1 MPLAQRL
8 LLKVSQVRPDHA
20 HTVQHACVQRLTHA
34 GRAMSMH
41 IEILVLHVPRRPAH
55 ASARRAARAGAP
67 PRTAGRREAGT
78 SGSLAPAVVTRKYSR
93 GTSSSV
99 ARTHRGAT

>member
-41 IEILVLHVPRRPAH
+41 IEILVLPLCDGFLTVKKP
-55 ASARRAARAGAP
+55 SQSV
-67 PRTAGRREAGT
+67 ENW
-78 SGSLAPAVVTRKYSR
+78 AV
-93 GTSSSV
+93 
-99 ARTHRGAT
+99 